1 MASWMKAVL
10 ISTGFLAT
18 AMHLKVIV
26 PVAVDFSQAP
36 ILFSSLLAWLKP
48 PYLYVITNVIIVVIF
63 VSSKFF
69 RSTVSSTERKDY
81 EVSYSGDNKFQTHQ
95 NDHQQNVNRAPLRR
109 RTESKDSDFGGF
121 IAKVSALI
129 VVKEPEVVHEE
140 KERLV
145 VEAAEMVIKEEKS
158 NSLVVVAK
166 SGNQTPVE
174 KPLVTARIGQRKPVV
189 KTTPAERNSMRALRV
204 AKPKRNETLENTW
217 KMIMEGKAALPLTSY
232 YKRPDTFGLGEETT
246 KQSDV
251 LKKSEAFTDMT
262 NYYQSLPAIL
272 PPPPPPL
279 VKIKKVKVS
288 RSRDE
293 LNRRV
298 EAFIKKCNDE
308 RFASMRLDKEV
319 ARSGLSY

>member
-36 ILFSSLLAWLKP
+36 ILLSSFLTWLKP

-69 RSTVSSTERKDY
+69 RSTVSSSKDY
-81 EVSYSGDNKFQTHQ
+81 EVSYSGDNKFQTDHH
-95 NDHQQNVNRAPLRR
+95 HQQQQSAHRAPLRR
-109 RTESKDSDFGGF
+109 RKETKDSDFGF
-121 IAKVSALI
+121 VAKVSALI
-129 VVKEPEVVHEE
+129 VVKEPEVVYEE
-140 KERLV
+140 KAERV
-145 VEAAEMVIKEEKS
+145 VEAAATVEEEKRC
-158 NSLVVVAK
+158 LVVVTK
-166 SGNQTPVE
+166 SEISQPQVLE

-189 KTTPAERNSMRALRV
+189 KTTPAERNSVRALRV

-217 KMIMEGKAALPLTSY
+217 KMIMEGKSALPLTSY
-232 YKRPDTFGLGEETT
+232 YKRPDTFGLDEETT
-246 KQSDV
+246 KQSSV
-251 LKKSEAFTDMT
+251 LKKSETFSDRT
-262 NYYQSLPAIL
+262 NCYNQSMAAML
-272 PPPPPPL
+272 PPPPPVKL
-279 VKIKKVKVS
+279 VKKVKVS

-308 RFASMRLDKEV
+308 RFASMRLDDEV
-319 ARSGLSY
+319 DRRGLSY